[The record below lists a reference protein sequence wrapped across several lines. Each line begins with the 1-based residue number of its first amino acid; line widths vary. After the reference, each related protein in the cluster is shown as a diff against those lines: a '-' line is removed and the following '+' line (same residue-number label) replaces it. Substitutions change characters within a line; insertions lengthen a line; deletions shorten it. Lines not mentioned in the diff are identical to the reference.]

1 MSDTSVQ
8 LLPDHPA
15 FGGLSAAGVSRL
27 QGQLQCRQLGVGE
40 SLCSAGLIPAEILLI
55 AAGSARLLVR
65 DQGRL
70 ATAARLGP
78 GDFVGLASLL
88 RAAPCEDVSAASD
101 VEVWAIPDGLILE
114 LLKSEPSFAHWC
126 GCHLFTAELV
136 ALLALLQQQHPRSG
150 TSLLALLAQAEPHA
164 QLVAPEPAAL
174 AALPADHWLLAASHN
189 HPPHP

>member
-15 FGGLSAAGVSRL
+15 FGGFSAAGVSRL
-27 QGQLQCRQLGVGE
+27 QGQLQLRQLRVGE

-55 AAGSARLLVR
+55 EAGSARLLVR

-101 VEVWAIPDGLILE
+101 MEVWAIPDGLILE

-126 GCHLFTAELV
+126 GCHLFTAELA
-136 ALLALLQQQHPRSG
+136 ALLALLLQQHPRSG
-150 TSLLALLAQAEPHA
+150 PSLLGLLA
-164 QLVAPEPAAL
+164 
-174 AALPADHWLLAASHN
+174 
-189 HPPHP
+189 